1 MMYNVNE
8 QKTL

>member
-1 MMYNVNE
+1 MYNVNE